1 MLNRTDSKLFKWR
14 EQKPNGDYSGC
25 LLASIILF
33 LVIIGFVLIAFKAN
47 SNEYILDWSKTQTHL
62 GEAEKVLQSID
73 EGLHQV
79 DIKISKSNQ
88 YTNSFVDLHN
98 LRLSYLQSRMQILL
112 HIHSIASP
120 YDLYEGE

>member
-1 MLNRTDSKLFKWR
+1 MLNRTDSKLNKWMN
-14 EQKPNGDYSGC
+14 QKPNKDYSGC

-33 LVIIGFVLIAFKAN
+33 LVIVGFILLAVKAN
-47 SNEYILDWSKTQTHL
+47 SEGYILDWSKTQTHIA
-62 GEAEKVLQSID
+62 ESEKVLQSID

-88 YTNSFVDLHN
+88 YQFDFVKLHE
-98 LRLSYLQSRMQILL
+98 LRLNYLQSRMQILL

-120 YDLYEGE
+120 YDLYGDE